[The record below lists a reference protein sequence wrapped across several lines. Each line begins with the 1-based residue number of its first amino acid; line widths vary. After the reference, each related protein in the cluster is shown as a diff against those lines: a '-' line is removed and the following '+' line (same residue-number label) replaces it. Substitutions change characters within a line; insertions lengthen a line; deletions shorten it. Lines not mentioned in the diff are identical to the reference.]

1 MNDKTVKHS
10 RSRNALVHGV
20 FARDIL
26 LPWDSRGDF
35 EILHA
40 GLKAEFAPRG
50 RAEEEAVLDLALLH
64 WHKQTVWRM
73 WQTAVLNEPFTE
85 DIVRTERKSW
95 SGIRKRLRSEAKA
108 NRTLLAIADAE
119 EAKLLSQLSRLRKE
133 IESASDEQ
141 EVKLIEAKI
150 DSLMRTV
157 HEHVVPLVQALAQG
171 PNAEQAFDR
180 AYAVENLEK
189 IVRLEAAL
197 DARIAKV
204 LSRLVG
210 LKEFKRT
217 PAGGAPAMPSSPIR
231 ESGA

>member
-1 MNDKTVKHS
+1 MVDLMS
-10 RSRNALVHGV
+10 
-20 FARDIL
+20 
-26 LPWDSRGDF
+26 
-35 EILHA
+35 
-40 GLKAEFAPRG
+40 
-50 RAEEEAVLDLALLH
+50 LD
-64 WHKQTVWRM
+64 
-73 WQTAVLNEPFTE
+73 P
-85 DIVRTERKSW
+85 
-95 SGIRKRLRSEAKA
+95 